1 MLCFESV
8 KIKVSQSSHMKPA
21 LTSTSSHGRPCTSDS
36 SSVFRT
42 LPVVTAD
49 HPGFSMAPQSQ
60 TGLQFRLTVSSMYLS
75 IDLHPAIFWNEFI
88 GYGDSLIDGNALV
101 YYGII
106 LHATQEL
113 VSFIDTDLILRQV
126 KLEIKLSHFDMLTIR
141 SILVMPSQW
150 SI

>member
-1 MLCFESV
+1 
-8 KIKVSQSSHMKPA
+8 
-21 LTSTSSHGRPCTSDS
+21 
-36 SSVFRT
+36 VFRT